1 MMFPGITTLSFDLDD
16 TLWPIRPVIYGA
28 EAAMSGWLDIHYP
41 RVGERFDHEARMA
54 LRKRVVADAP
64 ERAHDL
70 TWLRRRVLAEMARE
84 TGYPDTL
91 VDGAFNVF
99 DAARNRVRLYD
110 DARPVLAALAGRFR
124 LVALTNGNARLG
136 PAGIAP
142 YFRARVTATDAGAA
156 KPDARMFRKA
166 EAVMGVRPHEVL
178 HIGDDPQRDVN
189 AARDAGQHAVWVNR
203 NGETWS
209 DAHGEPPVEVRNLH
223 ELARLLRG

>member
-1 MMFPGITTLSFDLDD
+1 
-16 TLWPIRPVIYGA
+16 
-28 EAAMSGWLDIHYP
+28 
-41 RVGERFDHEARMA
+41 
-54 LRKRVVADAP
+54 
-64 ERAHDL
+64 
-70 TWLRRRVLAEMARE
+70 
-84 TGYPDTL
+84 
-91 VDGAFNVF
+91 
-99 DAARNRVRLYD
+99 
-110 DARPVLAALAGRFR
+110 
-124 LVALTNGNARLG
+124 LTNGNARLG